1 MANRLASYR
10 SKRDFNVTKE
20 PRGNTRRSRTAI
32 FVVQQHDASHMHYD
46 LRLEIDG
53 VLVSWAI
60 PKGPSLNPRIKRLAI
75 MTEDHPRDYASFEGI
90 IPEGQYGAGAVIV
103 WDKGTYKNIKYED
116 GERIPMSTCLKEG
129 RIEIEL
135 RGKKLQGAFALVRMA
150 RGDGSDWLLIKMKDE
165 YADARRNITTSQP
178 ESVKSG
184 LTIKE
189 LEKESRTMSRR
200 AR

>member
-1 MANRLASYR
+1 MANRLAPYR

-20 PRGNTRRSRTAI
+20 PRGNTRRSRTCM
-32 FVVQQHDASHMHYD
+32 FVVQQHHASHMHYD

-103 WDKGTYKNIKYED
+103 WDKGTYKNSKQED
-116 GERIPMSTCLKEG
+116 GERIPMSTCLEEG

-135 RGKKLQGAFALVRMA
+135 RGKKLKGAFALVRMA

-165 YADARRNITTSQP
+165 HADARRNITASEP

-184 LTIKE
+184 MTLKE
-189 LEKESRTMSRR
+189 LEKESRGTTRR
-200 AR
+200 TR